1 MRRPRVKI
9 CGLTRLADAELAVQ
23 LGADALGFVLLGGE
37 SAVCRGRIRRRD
49 RRGECRPSCR
59 EWAWWSTCRQSEV

>member
-23 LGADALGFVLLGGE
+23 LGADALGFVLWEGSPRYVDGG
-37 SAVCRGRIRRRD
+37 SGCRD
-49 RRGECRPSCR
+49 RKANAGLRVASGRGGQPAAKRG
-59 EWAWWSTCRQSEV
+59 